1 MADCA
6 RDRILWRGGNR
17 HKDNLER
24 DRRMKSGT
32 EMREEVLDEIKACVC
47 RDRQNSYGDAE
58 DNFEHIRELW
68 GWWLYRRGLIDCP
81 DRMTRLDV
89 AQMSAMIKIARKVNN
104 LTYLDNWVDDAGYN
118 VCGGG
123 MVKRLLPD
131 PQSLSGTEEDF

>member
-1 MADCA
+1 
-6 RDRILWRGGNR
+6 
-17 HKDNLER
+17 
-24 DRRMKSGT
+24 MKSGT

-68 GWWLYRRGLIDCP
+68 GWWLYRRGLIDSP
-81 DRMTRLDV
+81 DRVTRLDV